1 MYTDDVSIRTS
12 SQQLIKE
19 ANTRRVFA
27 LICINEGISR
37 AGIAAKTGLS
47 PTTVSTLADGLISS
61 GLVIET
67 GAGELAT
74 SGRKPIMLEVNPNGG
89 AIIAADLQKNGY
101 YLGIFNLK
109 CKPMDEVF
117 IPLTDYETLGAS
129 MVEQT
134 VKLLE
139 KCRYRVD
146 QLLGICVGAPGI
158 IDRKKG
164 RVISSTII
172 PLETSNPFYEK
183 LKKAFPDVSVEIM
196 NESGLCAYAEVQ
208 YGAIG
213 RQTDNLLYIDIH
225 AGIGAGIIIN
235 GSIYEGSGE
244 LAGEFGHIS
253 IDLNGPVC
261 KCGSRG
267 CLEILASIPALVANI
282 ESETDFPKEY
292 PQVES
297 DEEKL
302 RIIAMEYIGKKKYS
316 GQIDKTAEYIA
327 YGINNAINL
336 INPGAVVI
344 GGKITVMGSGFLKK
358 IVEAQRRIGLDRNKK
373 TKIIMS
379 EFEGNPVTA
388 GGARYI
394 FNKIF

>member
-1 MYTDDVSIRTS
+1 MFTDVGPKKTS

-19 ANTRRVFA
+19 ANMRRIFA

-37 AGIAAKTGLS
+37 AGIAASTGLS

-74 SGRKPIMLEVNPNGG
+74 SGRKPIMLEVNPGGG

-109 CKPMDEVF
+109 CQSLDEVF
-117 IPLTDYETLGAS
+117 IPLKDYEALGS
-129 MVEQT
+129 SIVENT
-134 VKLLE
+134 AILLE
-139 KCRYRVD
+139 KCGYGVD
-146 QLLGICVGAPGI
+146 RLLGICVGAPGI

-164 RVISSTII
+164 RVVSSTII
-172 PLETSNPFYEK
+172 PLETSNLFYEK
-183 LKKAFPDVSVEIM
+183 LKKAFPDVTVEIM
-196 NESGLCAYAEVQ
+196 NESGLCAYAESQ

-213 RQTDNLLYIDIH
+213 RHTDNLLYIDIH

-282 ESETDFPKEY
+282 ESETDFLKEH
-292 PQVES
+292 PETRTE
-297 DEEKL
+297 DEKL
-302 RIIAMEYIGKKKYS
+302 RIIAMEYIGKKRYS

-344 GGKITVMGSGFLKK
+344 GGKITAMGSGFLKK
-358 IVEAQRRIGLDRNKK
+358 VVEVQRRIGLDRNRR